1 MSLQRRRVI
10 VLGVVCAL
18 VVAVLAGAA
27 QRYDD
32 RSAPDDRDRA
42 APGQGAQGR
51 GAAQDAGDE
60 AEPDE
65 SEPDESGPSGVVTL
79 AIGGD
84 VHFEAGVRALLGRPR
99 ATLGPVS
106 PVLREADVAIVN
118 LESAL
123 ATRASPTRKEL
134 EDPDNRY
141 WFRSPPAALDLLAR
155 SGVDVVSMANNH
167 GVDHGRAGL
176 RETLRIARDA
186 PVAVVGVDRDAR
198 RAYRPHRVEV
208 GATTVAVLAADASP
222 RESADGIWAAGND
235 SPGLATAR
243 QDPPRRLLGAVRRAD
258 RAGDLVVLYLHWGQ
272 EGARCPTGDQRR
284 LAGALAEA
292 GADVVVGA
300 HAHELQGAGMLGDT
314 YVGYGLGNLLWYHGR
329 RPQTGVLRLRVVD
342 GEVRRETFR
351 PAIIPAAGGQ
361 PRLLQGRARAE
372 GLARWRDLRSC
383 TRLDPVP
390 GEESRAPDSDAE
402 QAGLPAYDASV
413 RRIGP
418 ELARRMRSS
427 HDPDRCPVQLEALR
441 HLTVSHVDF
450 EGRARTGE
458 IVVHRDHAVD
468 VVGVFRELYD
478 AGFPIRRM
486 RLVDAYGGDDDRSM
500 AADNTSGYN
509 CRRVAGTQRWSRH
522 AFGDAVD
529 INPRENPYVT
539 DGGVQPPS
547 GRRFAEVSRAPG
559 AEVAPGVIRRGGVVA
574 RAFERIGWS
583 WGGTWSQ
590 PDYQH
595 FTAP

>member
-1 MSLQRRRVI
+1 MAGEVTTCPDTGAASTV
-10 VLGVVCAL
+10 GVAVCAL
-18 VVAVLAGAA
+18 VVTVLGLAVRQHDDGAGADV
-27 QRYDD
+27 RERP
-32 RSAPDDRDRA
+32 RS
-42 APGQGAQGR
+42 GST
-51 GAAQDAGDE
+51 DAR
-60 AEPDE
+60 
-65 SEPDESGPSGVVTL
+65 GPSGVVTL

-84 VHFEAGVRALLGRPR
+84 VHFEAGVRTLLDRPR

-106 PVLREADVAIVN
+106 AVLREADVAIVN

-134 EDPDNRY
+134 ESPDDRY

-167 GVDHGRAGL
+167 GADHGRAGL
-176 RETLRIARDA
+176 RRTLRATRDA
-186 PVAVVGVDRDAR
+186 PVAVVGVGRDAR
-198 RAYRPHRVEV
+198 EAHRPHRVEV
-208 GATTVAVLAADASP
+208 GATTVAVLAATASP
-222 RESADGIWAAGND
+222 RESADGIWAAGAD

-243 QDPPRRLLGAVRRAD
+243 QDPPRRLLASVRRAD
-258 RAGDLVVLYLHWGQ
+258 RAGDLVVVYLHWGQ

-329 RPQTGVLRLRVVD
+329 RPRTGVLRLRVGD

-351 PAIIPAAGGQ
+351 PATIPAGGGQ
-361 PRLLQGRARAE
+361 PRLLRGRARDD
-372 GLARWRDLRSC
+372 GVARWRDLRSC
-383 TRLDPVP
+383 TRLDPLP
-390 GEESRAPDSDAE
+390 GEELRAPPSGAE

-427 HDPDRCPVQLEALR
+427 HDPDRCPVPLGRLR

-486 RLVDAYGGDDDRSM
+486 RLVSAYGGDDGRSM

-509 CRRVAGTQRWSRH
+509 CRRVAGTRRWSRH
-522 AFGDAVD
+522 AFGEAID

-539 DGGVQPPS
+539 GTGVQPPA

-559 AEVAPGVIRRGGVVA
+559 ADTAPGVVRRDDVVT

-583 WGGTWSQ
+583 WGGVWSR

>member
-10 VLGVVCAL
+10 VLAVVCAL
-18 VVAVLAGAA
+18 VVAVLAVTA

-32 RSAPDDRDRA
+32 RSAPDARERT
-42 APGQGAQGR
+42 APGQAAQGR
-51 GAAQDAGDE
+51 GAAQDGADGDAAG
-60 AEPDE
+60 APR
-65 SEPDESGPSGVVTL
+65 PSGVVTL

-84 VHFEAGVRALLGRPR
+84 VHFEAGVRALLERPR

-106 PVLREADVAIVN
+106 TVLREADVAIVN

-123 ATRASPTRKEL
+123 TTRSSPTRKEL
-134 EDPDNRY
+134 EDPGDRY

-167 GVDHGRAGL
+167 GADHGRAGL
-176 RETLRIARDA
+176 RQTLRTARDA
-186 PVAVVGVDRDAR
+186 PVAVVGVGRDAR
-198 RAYRPHRVEV
+198 AAHRPHRVEV
-208 GATTVAVLAADASP
+208 GDTTVAVLAADASP
-222 RESADGIWAAGND
+222 RESADDIWAAGAD
-235 SPGLATAR
+235 SPGLAAAR

-258 RAGDLVVLYLHWGQ
+258 GAGDLVVVYLHWGQ
-272 EGARCPTGDQRR
+272 EGARCPTGDQRS
-284 LAGALAEA
+284 LAAALGEA

-300 HAHELQGAGMLGDT
+300 HAHQLQGAGMLDDT
-314 YVGYGLGNLLWYHGR
+314 YVGYGLGGLLWYHGR

-351 PAIIPAAGGQ
+351 PATIPAGGGQ
-361 PRLLQGRARAE
+361 PRLLQGAARDD
-372 GLARWRDLRSC
+372 GHARWRDLRSC

-390 GEESRAPDSDAE
+390 GQEPRAPGSGAE

-418 ELARRMRSS
+418 ELARRMRRS
-427 HDPDRCPVQLEALR
+427 HDPDRCPVPLDRLR
-441 HLTVSHVDF
+441 HLTVSHVDL

-468 VVGVFRELYD
+468 LVGVFRELYD

-509 CRRVAGTQRWSRH
+509 CRRVAGTQGWSRH
-522 AFGDAVD
+522 AFGAAVD

-539 DGGVQPPS
+539 DDGVRPPS
-547 GRRFAEVSRAPG
+547 GRRFARVSRAPG
-559 AEVAPGVIRRGGVVA
+559 AAVAPGVVRRGDVVT
-574 RAFERIGWS
+574 RAFERIGWT